1 MTADATLTERV
12 LMPVASDTDARTTCR
27 VLTSYSPDRVIAV
40 HVIEKAGGVP
50 NKASVEQRRNNARR
64 IFAAVDETFDD
75 SRTAVET
82 EIRYGTD
89 VAQAVVGAANEHNA
103 SAIVFS
109 PRRGGRWVRLL
120 TGDVALSLVTESDR
134 PVIVLPEELKGT
146 VSDGTPLARTR
157 VRTLDALLEPTRTNV
172 TQRTRLSRTWT
183 PTHECRR
190 ETREGPRPARRAHDR
205 RRHDDRCRYL
215 RPSGDGYRPGGFV
228 CDQLLRDRRGDRFA
242 DGAVAVGTRYRDA
255 RIRRGVL
262 LRQSCARAPFGS
274 IAG

>member
-1 MTADATLTERV
+1 MTADATLTECV
-12 LMPVASDTDARTTCR
+12 LMPVASDTDARTACR

-40 HVIEKAGGVP
+40 HVIEKAGGAP
-50 NKASVEQRRNNARR
+50 DKASVEQRRNNARR

-134 PVIVLPEELKGT
+134 PVIVLPEELEGT
-146 VSDGTPLARTR
+146 VSDGTP
-157 VRTLDALLEPTRTNV
+157 
-172 TQRTRLSRTWT
+172 
-183 PTHECRR
+183 
-190 ETREGPRPARRAHDR
+190 
-205 RRHDDRCRYL
+205 
-215 RPSGDGYRPGGFV
+215 
-228 CDQLLRDRRGDRFA
+228 
-242 DGAVAVGTRYRDA
+242 
-255 RIRRGVL
+255 
-262 LRQSCARAPFGS
+262 
-274 IAG
+274 